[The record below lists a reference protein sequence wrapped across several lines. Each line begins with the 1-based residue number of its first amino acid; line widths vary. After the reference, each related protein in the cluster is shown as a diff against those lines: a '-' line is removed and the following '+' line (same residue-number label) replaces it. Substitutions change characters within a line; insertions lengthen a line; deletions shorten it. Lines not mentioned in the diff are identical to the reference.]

1 MSDLHTIWVE
11 ATNGEFY
18 GIEGSFYDNDM
29 PRIFRAIKKTGKG
42 AEELLLAMQAHD
54 TFYIDK
60 DKNLT
65 FAKIFDDEI
74 AALKRANSIEEIPLA
89 EDYDSKISYL
99 VKKDGSILIKS
110 TIAEISDFTDPN
122 RLMFFYL
129 NEEQDNERAY
139 LLVGLDEVEE
149 NSKLLNFQ
157 EVMDKIN

>member
-1 MSDLHTIWVE
+1 MSDLHTLWVE

-29 PRIFRAIKKTGKG
+29 PRIFRAIKKTGKS
-42 AEELLLAMQAHD
+42 AEELLIAMQTHD
-54 TFYIDK
+54 TFYIDE

-65 FAKIFDDEI
+65 FANIFGDEI
-74 AALKRANSIEEIPLA
+74 SSLKRANSIEEIPLA

-99 VKKDGSILIKS
+99 IKNDGSILIKS
-110 TIAEISDFTDPN
+110 IIADISEFTDPN
-122 RLMFFYL
+122 RLMFFHL
-129 NEEQDNERAY
+129 SEERDNEKAY
-139 LLVGLDEVEE
+139 LLVGLESVEE

>member
-29 PRIFRAIKKTGKG
+29 PRIFRAIKKTGKS
-42 AEELLLAMQAHD
+42 AEELFIAMQTHD
-54 TFYIDK
+54 TFYIDEY
-60 DKNLT
+60 KNLT
-65 FAKIFDDEI
+65 FVNLFADEI
-74 AALKRANSIEEIPLA
+74 SSLKRANSIEEISLA

-139 LLVGLDEVEE
+139 LLVGLEGVEE

-157 EVMDKIN
+157 EVMNKID